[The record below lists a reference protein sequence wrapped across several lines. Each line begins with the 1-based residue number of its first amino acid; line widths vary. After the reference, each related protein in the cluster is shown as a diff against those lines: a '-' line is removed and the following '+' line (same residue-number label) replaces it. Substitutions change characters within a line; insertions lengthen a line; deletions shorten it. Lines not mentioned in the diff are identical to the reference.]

1 MEYPKQFETVR
12 PYQDHEVNPAI
23 ERMMAYP
30 QFKAMLKYLY
40 EGADM
45 EELVGIFRSLDTVY
59 EFQHFFSEYTV
70 HKIIEKTSGGLTTRG
85 SENITPGNP
94 YLFVGNHR
102 DIVLDAAIMQW
113 ILNYHGHNTSQ
124 ITFGSNLMKEQF
136 LLDLGKLNKM
146 FTFFRGGSRVEQYR
160 NALNNSAYIN
170 FVIKEYRESIWIAH
184 RNGRTKNGD
193 DRTQTGLIKMLA
205 AGSKNIY
212 RDLADLNIVPVTISY
227 ETEPCDIQKIK
238 ELYVSR
244 RKQYVKA
251 PDEDYHSILAGITG
265 EKGRIGYAFGTPLNA
280 FITGLEKENLHPNEI
295 IERITR
301 EIDRQIH
308 RDFALWPGN
317 YAAYDILHQTAEY
330 DDLYTGK
337 EKLAFEETMAKKT
350 GTLEGFDP
358 VELRTLYLEMYA
370 NPVNNRRALD
380 QDGET
385 V

>member
-1 MEYPKQFETVR
+1 MKYPKQFETVR
-12 PYQDHEVNPAI
+12 PYQDHEVKQVI
-23 ERMMAYP
+23 ERMMGYP

-40 EGADM
+40 ENADM
-45 EELVGIFRSLDTVY
+45 DELIGTFRSLGTVH
-59 EFQHFFSEYTV
+59 EFQDFFSRYTV
-70 HKIIEKTSGGLTTRG
+70 EKIIEKTSGGLTVRG
-85 SENITPGNP
+85 IENITPGNP

-113 ILNYHGHNTSQ
+113 ILNDRGHSTSQ
-124 ITFGSNLMKEQF
+124 ITFGSNLMKDQF

-160 NALNNSAYIN
+160 NALINSAYIN

-193 DRTQTGLIKMLA
+193 DKTQTGLIKMLA
-205 AGSKNIY
+205 AGSKNMIG
-212 RDLADLNIVPVTISY
+212 DLAGLNIVPVTISY
-227 ETEPCDIQKIK
+227 EIEPCDVRKIR

-244 RKQYVKA
+244 RKEYVKA

-280 FITGLEKENLHPNEI
+280 FITGLEKEHLHPNEI

-301 EIDRQIH
+301 EIDRQMH
-308 RDFALWPGN
+308 GDYALWPAN
-317 YAAYDILHQTAEY
+317 YIAYDILRQT
-330 DDLYTGK
+330 TGYEQHYAPD
-337 EKLAFEETMAKKT
+337 EKVLFEETMAKKT

-358 VELRTLYLEMYA
+358 KELRTMYLEMYA
-370 NPVNNRRALD
+370 NPVINRRALD
-380 QDGET
+380 QAGEAD
-385 V
+385 